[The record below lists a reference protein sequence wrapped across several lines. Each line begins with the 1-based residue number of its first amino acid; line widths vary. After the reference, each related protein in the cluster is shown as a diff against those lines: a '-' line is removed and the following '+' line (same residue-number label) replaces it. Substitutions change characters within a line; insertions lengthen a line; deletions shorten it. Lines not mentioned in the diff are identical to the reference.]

1 MPKKMLSNLKC
12 IFAICLAFLIVFSL
26 ITPSVKA
33 VNKDRG
39 LWQET
44 LRIESKEYT
53 FEAFGIALKLAYSID
68 SEISYPLLTSSD
80 LTKIDVSLR
89 GGKLDLFLKY
99 LPLNLEGHLPIDVPL
114 GKEVTHT
121 FFNIIKVSV
130 KLVDKVSA
138 YVSTS
143 SSPLEKIFENE
154 GTKSFEISLRG
165 DSTGVKVKF
174 TPMINLKVD
183 TPFGLLSHAFKLGD
197 FPQYFT
203 TSYKRVLIT
212 VSQPIKTRVSIGKIT
227 KEVDKDS
234 ALKVFAVPGSYR
246 LSAQKIISISPS
258 ERYVFEKWTGDLT
271 DNSHSVT
278 IGIKSPTS
286 IVANYKRQYLVQ
298 VFSERGSKGTISNWF
313 DEGDILNLNN
323 ISIQNRVQEG
333 LIIYVLKGFIDEDTG
348 SKISGSILIKK
359 PLRLR
364 AIWQPDYSLLI
375 TVILISVAAVII
387 IAILLVRRRRRALS
401 RVYERLPR
409 SEEESIEWEEEVEW

>member
-1 MPKKMLSNLKC
+1 
-12 IFAICLAFLIVFSL
+12 
-26 ITPSVKA
+26 
-33 VNKDRG
+33 
-39 LWQET
+39 
-44 LRIESKEYT
+44 
-53 FEAFGIALKLAYSID
+53 
-68 SEISYPLLTSSD
+68 
-80 LTKIDVSLR
+80 
-89 GGKLDLFLKY
+89 
-99 LPLNLEGHLPIDVPL
+99 
-114 GKEVTHT
+114 
-121 FFNIIKVSV
+121 
-130 KLVDKVSA
+130 
-138 YVSTS
+138 
-143 SSPLEKIFENE
+143 
-154 GTKSFEISLRG
+154 
-165 DSTGVKVKF
+165 
-174 TPMINLKVD
+174 MINLKVD

-375 TVILISVAAVII
+375 TVILTSVAAVII